1 MTVPAFTINRYTRKK
16 RYGMLGCDD
25 IYLLRLR
32 FESYERKKKGCVVR
46 DRNSNCYEGHVKS
59 ALFFSKLNYEPTEMA
74 SLFESGESVVPPASP
89 QPIF

>member
-1 MTVPAFTINRYTRKK
+1 M
-16 RYGMLGCDD
+16 
-25 IYLLRLR
+25 
-32 FESYERKKKGCVVR
+32 VR
-46 DRNSNCYEGHVKS
+46 DRNSNRYEGHVKS